1 METYRVHVLVSAVER
16 EGRFA
21 YGIVV
26 RSARGR
32 ILRQLGRAVE
42 ADDLRGV
49 LLRAVL
55 RALWIARRYARTVRV
70 AVDHPE
76 VVRWLV
82 HAEEAAPQFLGTY
95 LQIRALMHTY
105 RRVEVGLAS
114 EEERGRSR
122 RVARH
127 FLGEPA
133 RPADTP
139 LWADPCA
146 SIA

>member
-1 METYRVHVLVSAVER
+1 MEVYRVHVLVSAAER

-21 YGIVV
+21 YGIVI
-26 RSARGR
+26 RSGRGR
-32 ILRQLGRAVE
+32 VLRQLGRAVE
-42 ADDLRGV
+42 AGDLRGV

-55 RALWIARRYARTVRV
+55 RALWIARRYGRTVRL

-76 VVRWLV
+76 VVRWLS
-82 HAEEAAPQFLGTY
+82 HTEEVAPQFLGTY
-95 LQIRALMHTY
+95 LQIRTLLHTY
-105 RRVEVGLAS
+105 RRVEVGLS
-114 EEERGRSR
+114 TEEERLRSH

-133 RPADTP
+133 HPTDPP
-139 LWADPCA
+139 LWTTPCT